1 MANGITLYIPSL
13 YSICRCYFV
22 TAPKCNV
29 EWDNSLWIAKFPSK
43 GDSVNIPVIE
53 YASMNLAKRCGI
65 DVPEIRVKSI
75 ADKDVFL
82 IQRFDRNY
90 SVEWSLIYWYGIQM
104 IIPEIMGF

>member
-1 MANGITLYIPSL
+1 
-13 YSICRCYFV
+13 
-22 TAPKCNV
+22 
-29 EWDNSLWIAKFPSK
+29 
-43 GDSVNIPVIE
+43 
-53 YASMNLAKRCGI
+53 MNLAKRCGI